1 VLEVLMLAQE
11 KHVDEVVWHVGS
23 NAGRVPFSQHID
35 GKTEESRKVLLSY
48 LSDSRIP
55 QDC

>member
-1 VLEVLMLAQE
+1 MAQE
-11 KHVDEVVWHVGS
+11 KHVDEVVWHIGS
-23 NAGRVPFSQHID
+23 NAGRVLFSQHID
-35 GKTEESRKVLLSY
+35 GRIEESPKVLLSY

>member
-1 VLEVLMLAQE
+1 MAQE
-11 KHVDEVVWHVGS
+11 KHVDEVVWHIGS
-23 NAGRVPFSQHID
+23 NAGRVLFSQHID
-35 GKTEESRKVLLSY
+35 GRIEESRKVLLSY